1 MRVYVHDELYNLVDC
16 IAAQTGKTLES
27 VLILIVRKVEK
38 HGAIRLWESDSE
50 LNCSILPGTRILKT
64 NKADFPQNVTATE
77 FRRSMAFW
85 CLKSLGM
92 PVIRVKE

>member
-1 MRVYVHDELYNLVDC
+1 MRISVEKELYNLVDC
-16 IAAQTGKTLES
+16 VAAQTGKTLES
-27 VLILIVRKVEK
+27 VLLLIVRKIEK

-64 NKADFPQNVTATE
+64 NKADFPSNVTATE

-85 CLKSLGM
+85 CLKALKM
-92 PVIRVKE
+92 PVVKE

>member
-1 MRVYVHDELYNLVDC
+1 MRISVEKELYNLVDC
-16 IAAQTGKTLES
+16 VAAQTGKNLS
-27 VLILIVRKVEK
+27 DVMLLIVRKVEK

-64 NKADFPQNVTATE
+64 SKAEFPSNVTATE

-85 CLKSLGM
+85 CLKALGL
-92 PVIRVKE
+92 PVVKE

>member
-1 MRVYVHDELYNLVDC
+1 MRISVENELYNLVDC
-16 IAAQTGKTLES
+16 VAAQTGKTLES

-64 NKADFPQNVTATE
+64 QKAEIPSFCTETE

-85 CLKSLGM
+85 CLKALDL
-92 PVIRVKE
+92 PVVKQ

>member
-1 MRVYVHDELYNLVDC
+1 MRISVEKELYNLVDC
-16 IAAQTGKTLES
+16 VAAQTGKTLES

-50 LNCSILPGTRILKT
+50 LNCSILPGTRVLKT
-64 NKADFPQNVTATE
+64 NKADFPSNVPATE

-85 CLKSLGM
+85 CLKALDL
-92 PVIRVKE
+92 PVVK

>member
-64 NKADFPQNVTATE
+64 TKADFPQNVTATE

>member
-1 MRVYVHDELYNLVDC
+1 MRISVENELYNLVDC
-16 IAAQTGKTLES
+16 VAAQTGKTLES

-50 LNCSILPGTRILKT
+50 LNCSILPGTRVLKT
-64 NKADFPQNVTATE
+64 NKADFPSNVTATE

-85 CLKSLGM
+85 CLKALDL
-92 PVIRVKE
+92 PVVKE

>member
-1 MRVYVHDELYNLVDC
+1 MRVSVENELYNLVDC
-16 IAAQTGKTLES
+16 VAAQTGKTLES

-38 HGAIRLWESDSE
+38 NGAIRLWESDSE

-64 NKADFPQNVTATE
+64 SKADFPSNVTATE

-92 PVIRVKE
+92 PVVKE

>member
-1 MRVYVHDELYNLVDC
+1 MRISVEKELYNLVDC
-16 IAAQTGKTLES
+16 VAAQTGKTLES

-50 LNCSILPGTRILKT
+50 LNCSILPGTRVLKT
-64 NKADFPQNVTATE
+64 NKADFPRNVTATE
-77 FRRSMAFW
+77 LRRSMAFW

-92 PVIRVKE
+92 PVVKE

>member
-1 MRVYVHDELYNLVDC
+1 MRVSVENELYNLVDC
-16 IAAQTGKTLES
+16 VAAQTGKTLES

-64 NKADFPQNVTATE
+64 QKAEIPSFCTETE

-85 CLKSLGM
+85 CLKSLEM
-92 PVIRVKE
+92 PVVKK